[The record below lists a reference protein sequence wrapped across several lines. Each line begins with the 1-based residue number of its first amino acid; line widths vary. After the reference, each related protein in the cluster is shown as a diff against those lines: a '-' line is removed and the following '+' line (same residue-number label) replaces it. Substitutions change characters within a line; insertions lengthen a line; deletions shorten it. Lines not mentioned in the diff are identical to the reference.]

1 MPWTRG
7 PSCEWTSSG
16 GPARRGPAPMLTF
29 IVRRLLW
36 TVLVMFVITVVVFI
50 IFFKTPGVDPARA
63 IAGRNP
69 NAQTVAEI
77 RAQFGL
83 DRPLPVQYGLM
94 MKKIF
99 ISRDLVSYSN
109 QGLKVV
115 PEIAQATPA
124 TLSLVFGAALLWVVM
139 AIAVG
144 IAAALLRGTIFDPLL
159 MVVALI
165 GVSAPVFW
173 VGQIANMISQGG
185 LHGTFLFSWVPP
197 LGYTPF
203 TQDPLLWFKGLVIP
217 WITLSILY
225 IGFYGRVLRANLLEV
240 QNEDYVR
247 TARAKGLSE
256 RNVLVRH
263 MLRTSLITFVS
274 LFGLDFGILVGGG
287 ALLTEVVFGIHG
299 VGYLAY
305 QGFIN
310 LDLPTI
316 MATVVYGAF
325 FIVLANALVDIAYAW
340 LDPRVRPT

>member
-1 MPWTRG
+1 V
-7 PSCEWTSSG
+7 
-16 GPARRGPAPMLTF
+16 LTF

-36 TVLVMFVITVVVFI
+36 SVLVMFVITVVVFAL
-50 IFFKTPGVDPARA
+50 FFKTPGVDPARA

-69 NAQTVAEI
+69 SAQTIAEI

-83 DRPLPVQYGLM
+83 NRPLPVQYGLM
-94 MKKIF
+94 MKSLF

-109 QGLKVV
+109 QGVKVV
-115 PEIAQATPA
+115 QEVFAATPA
-124 TLSLVFGAALLWVVM
+124 TLSLVFGAAVLWVVL
-139 AIAVG
+139 AIGVG

-173 VGQIANMISQGG
+173 VGQIVNMISQGG
-185 LHGTFLFSWVPP
+185 LHSTLLFSWVPP

-203 TQDPLLWFKGLVIP
+203 TQSPALWFRGLVLP

-225 IGFYGRVLRANLLEV
+225 IGFYGRVLRANLIET
-240 QNEDYVR
+240 QSEDFIR
-247 TARAKGLSE
+247 TARAKGLTE
-256 RNVLVRH
+256 RRVLMRHNV
-263 MLRTSLITFVS
+263 RTSMITFVS
-274 LFGLDFGILVGGG
+274 LFGLDFGALVAGG

-299 VGYLAY
+299 VGFLTY
-305 QGFIN
+305 QALNN

-325 FIVLANALVDIAYAW
+325 FIVLINALVDIAYAW
-340 LDPRVRPT
+340 LDPRIRPT